1 MFPILSTIPG
11 IHATIVGVLAAFFS
25 AFLIFAYQKVTEA
38 QKKLEKALKVA
49 ESVSTPNS
57 FVMNGHSSLI
67 DQNGDLDW
75 DGECKNLIH
84 NAKSVFFHLDTVKY
98 GINLE
103 PFHRGI
109 DPQEIIKIVDELTP
123 FFYLFFTYYPMNGKS
138 MVTTPQSALK
148 EHDNKVFDYNRYL
161 EIQRR
166 LAFLTWVWQTS
177 QESLIQ
183 LFNVYDQ
190 IQEKK
195 LKEEK
200 NIEITRVLADL
211 EKNLGTNQGHE
222 IRARVISQVEN
233 SFNSRIEQKQ
243 LPFLIEFF
251 QRVQTY
257 QTQVI
262 PILDETI
269 IEFES
274 YNNEL
279 KVKKTTKNVL
289 KITIYIMSVG
299 IVFPLVLLEVLSKL
313 ENAHNY
319 FIVSYIEYFILLAS
333 FLPYFLICIYFFKK
347 IENTIF
353 K

>member
-1 MFPILSTIPG
+1 
-11 IHATIVGVLAAFFS
+11 
-25 AFLIFAYQKVTEA
+25 
-38 QKKLEKALKVA
+38 
-49 ESVSTPNS
+49 
-57 FVMNGHSSLI
+57 
-67 DQNGDLDW
+67 
-75 DGECKNLIH
+75 
-84 NAKSVFFHLDTVKY
+84 
-98 GINLE
+98 
-103 PFHRGI
+103 
-109 DPQEIIKIVDELTP
+109 
-123 FFYLFFTYYPMNGKS
+123 

-148 EHDNKVFDYNRYL
+148 DPDNKVFDYNRYL

-166 LAFLTWVWQTS
+166 FSFLTWVWQTS

-190 IQEKK
+190 IQEEK
-195 LKEEK
+195 LTEEK
-200 NIEITRVLADL
+200 NIEITRALAEL
-211 EKNLGTNQGHE
+211 EKNLGANQGHE

-233 SFNSRIEQKQ
+233 SFNSRIQQKR

-289 KITIYIMSVG
+289 KITLYIMSVG
-299 IVFPLVLLEVLSKL
+299 IVFPLVLLEVLSKV

-319 FIVSYIEYFILLAS
+319 FIFSHNSDQRF
-333 FLPYFLICIYFFKK
+333 
-347 IENTIF
+347 TITLSNL
-353 K
+353 

>member
-84 NAKSVFFHLDTVKY
+84 SAKSVFSHLDAVKY
-98 GINLE
+98 GVNLE
-103 PFHRGI
+103 PFHRDI
-109 DPQEIIKIVDELTP
+109 DPQNIIKIVDELTP
-123 FFYLFFTYYPMNGKS
+123 FFYLFFTSYPMNGKS
-138 MVTTPQSALK
+138 MVSTPQTALK
-148 EHDNKVFDYNRYL
+148 EPDNKVFDYNRYL

-166 LAFLTWVWQTS
+166 FSFLTWVWGTS

-190 IQEKK
+190 IKEDK
-195 LKEEK
+195 LKKEK
-200 NIEITRVLADL
+200 DIKITRVISDL
-211 EKNLGTNQGHE
+211 EKNLGTNQSHD
-222 IRARVISQVEN
+222 IRARIVSQIES
-233 SFNSRIEQKQ
+233 SFNSQIQQKR
-243 LPFLIEFF
+243 LPFLIDFF

-279 KVKKTTKNVL
+279 KVKKATKIVL
-289 KITIYIMSVG
+289 KITAYIMSIG
-299 IVFPLVLLEVLSKL
+299 IVFPLVLLEVLSKIK
-313 ENAHNY
+313 NAHDY

-347 IENTIF
+347 IEKTIF

>member
-84 NAKSVFFHLDTVKY
+84 SAKSIFSHLDTVKY

-103 PFHRGI
+103 PFHRDI
-109 DPQEIIKIVDELTP
+109 APQDIIKVVDELTP

-138 MVTTPQSALK
+138 MVTTSQSVVK
-148 EHDNKVFDYNRYL
+148 EPDNKAFDYNRYL

-166 LAFLTWVWQTS
+166 ISFLTWVWGTS

-190 IQEKK
+190 LKEEK

-200 NIEITRVLADL
+200 DIEINRFIADL
-211 EKNLGTNQGHE
+211 EKNLGANQSQE
-222 IRARVISQVEN
+222 ILERVVSQIEN
-233 SFNSRIEQKQ
+233 NFNSRIQQKQ
-243 LPFLIEFF
+243 LPFLIDFF

-257 QTQVI
+257 QIQVI

-279 KVKKTTKNVL
+279 KVKKTTKNSL
-289 KITIYIMSVG
+289 KITVYIMSIG
-299 IVFPLVLLEVLSKL
+299 IVFPLVLLEVLSKI

-333 FLPYFLICIYFFKK
+333 FTPYFLICTYFFKK
-347 IENTIF
+347 IESTIF